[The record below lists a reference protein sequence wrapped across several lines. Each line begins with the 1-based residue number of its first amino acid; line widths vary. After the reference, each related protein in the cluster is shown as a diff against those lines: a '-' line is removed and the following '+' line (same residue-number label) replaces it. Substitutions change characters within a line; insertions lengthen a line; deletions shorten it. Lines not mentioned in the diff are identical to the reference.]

1 MRVASTRAP
10 SRSAGEGARDIAKA
24 EGTRLA
30 RAARSIHGSF
40 IDETIAIVARAGAG
54 TISFAVGSPAR
65 EALDLAHADELAAH
79 VLAHDGRGALGYG
92 ITEGDD
98 ELRDIIADAA
108 RRRGMEAAAEDVIVT
123 AGGLQAI
130 DIALRLFIRPGDV
143 AVVESPGFANV
154 LAALRNH
161 GARVLEV
168 AVDADGLDVAAASRL
183 ITLSGTSPKLFF
195 VVPNFQNPS
204 GVTLSRERREALI
217 ELAAAHGSV
226 VIEDDPYRELRYRGE
241 DLPPIAAT
249 ARDGVVNIGS
259 FSKTFLPGVRVG
271 WAISDRATVRRMA
284 AAKQTMDS
292 CTSSLSQRL
301 VVAFHRDRDVAVH
314 VEALR
319 ALYRPKQARAR
330 GALAEHFGDVPVR
343 WNEPEGGF
351 YLWVELP
358 PGVSA
363 RRLLDAGLA
372 RGVAFVPGDAFA
384 VERDLGSSLRFCY
397 ASASLA
403 DIDEGVRRLRLAYD
417 DILD

>member
-1 MRVASTRAP
+1 MA
-10 SRSAGEGARDIAKA
+10 AGGAAAAVSNLAAAD
-24 EGTRLA
+24 GTRLDRTA
-30 RAARSIHGSF
+30 RLIHGSF
-40 IDETIAIVARAGAG
+40 IDETIAIVARAGPG

-65 EALDLAHADELAAH
+65 EALDLAHAEELAAR
-79 VLAHDGRGALGYG
+79 VLEQDGRSALGYG

-98 ELRDIIADAA
+98 ELRDIVADAA
-108 RRRGMEAAAEDVIVT
+108 RRRGMQAAAEDVIVT

-168 AVDADGLDVAAASRL
+168 PVDTDGLDVAAAARL
-183 ITLSGTSPKLFF
+183 IAESGTSPKLFF

-204 GVTLSRERREALI
+204 GVTLSRERRDALV

-226 VIEDDPYRELRYRGE
+226 IIEDDPYRELRYRGE
-241 DLPPIAAT
+241 DLPPIAAL

-301 VVAFHRDRDVAVH
+301 VVAFHRDRDFGVH

-330 GALAEHFGDVPVR
+330 EALAEHFSDVPVR
-343 WNEPEGGF
+343 WNDPDGGF

-358 PGVSA
+358 DGVSS

-384 VERDLGSSLRFCY
+384 VERDLGSALRFSY

-403 DIDEGVRRLRLAYD
+403 DIDEGVRRLRQAYG
-417 DILD
+417 DIAG

>member
-1 MRVASTRAP
+1 MASRAPAP
-10 SRSAGEGARDIAKA
+10 SRRAGVPDGTIA
-24 EGTRLA
+24 EGTRLE
-30 RAARSIHGSF
+30 RAARVIHGSF
-40 IDETIAIVARAGAG
+40 IDETIAIVARAGEG

-65 EALDLAHADELAAH
+65 EALDLAHADELAAT
-79 VLAHDGRGALGYG
+79 VLERDGRSALGYG

-108 RRRGMEAAAEDVIVT
+108 RRRGIQASADDVIVT

-130 DIALRLFIRPGDV
+130 DIAIRLFIRPGDM

-168 AVDADGLDVAAASRL
+168 PVDTDGLDVATASRQ
-183 ITLSGTSPKLFF
+183 IAESGASPKVFF

-204 GVTLSRERREALI
+204 GVTLSRARRDALV
-217 ELAAAHGSV
+217 ELAAEHGSI
-226 VIEDDPYRELRYRGE
+226 VIEDDPYRELRYRGD
-241 DLPPIAAT
+241 DLPPIAAI

-271 WAISDRATVRRMA
+271 WAVSDRGTVKRMA

-301 VVAFHRDRDVAVH
+301 VVAFHRDRDFAVH

-330 GALAEHFGDVPVR
+330 EALAEHFGDVAVR
-343 WNEPEGGF
+343 WNDPDGGF

-358 PGVSA
+358 DALSA

-384 VERDLGSSLRFCY
+384 IERDLGSSLRFSY

-417 DILD
+417 DIIDR